1 MLDERE
7 ESLRE
12 MAAIGNFKAVYLY
25 LRNGVNVNSVNK
37 INGWSPLHW
46 ASHRNQAPIVK
57 LLLLNQADTSIKNNK
72 GQTAMD
78 LATTNAVREAFGLAP
93 NEEETTKSTEETKF
107 VPNYISTPDL
117 GKLWSIPDDVVE
129 PKVKIPFEKLEQAL
143 TSKVEETITEVKAPP
158 TAQPVPNTTT
168 SETSV
173 STDNSIKELIVS
185 LKCKESHRVLGAIFI
200 SPSSSISKAVEMIVS
215 EIDDIPEDFKV
226 ARCNKNREHIIPIS
240 NKQMEQPINRH
251 FRDEEEQLVLV
262 PLVSSELP

>member
-78 LATTNAVREAFGLAP
+78 LATTNAVREAFGCMYNYKSHFSQLYLNMIFLITSLTFTLIVAP

-168 SETSV
+168 SES
-173 STDNSIKELIVS
+173 NIN
-185 LKCKESHRVLGAIFI
+185 AIFPF
-200 SPSSSISKAVEMIVS
+200 S
-215 EIDDIPEDFKV
+215 
-226 ARCNKNREHIIPIS
+226 
-240 NKQMEQPINRH
+240 
-251 FRDEEEQLVLV
+251 
-262 PLVSSELP
+262 